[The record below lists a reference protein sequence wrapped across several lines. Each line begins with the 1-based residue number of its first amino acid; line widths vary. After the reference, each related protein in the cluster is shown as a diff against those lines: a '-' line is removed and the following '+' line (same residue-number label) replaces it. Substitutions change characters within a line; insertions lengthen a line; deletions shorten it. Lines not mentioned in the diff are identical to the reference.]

1 MVNYRESL
9 KTSNVTDRSCV
20 EGSPGAKEKKGRK
33 LKEDGFRANKP
44 LVGTTQQLRVFIS
57 RGFRVTLKEPQ
68 VGRWAPCRDPRGEF
82 SHHHHH
88 QGRASWPEARWEHS
102 PSLLEVAWA
111 AGSRSATPRRQL
123 SQSAGMAGPRSVAA
137 DACPAPESSPRCAFL
152 FPRSGVLSTLLPDSV
167 LTGRELVFRGVTH
180 L

>member
-1 MVNYRESL
+1 MALGRGNPWLAQPNSFEFL
-9 KTSNVTDRSCV
+9 
-20 EGSPGAKEKKGRK
+20 SPGALWE
-33 LKEDGFRANKP
+33 NCH
-44 LVGTTQQLRVFIS
+44 
-57 RGFRVTLKEPQ
+57 FRVTLKEPQ
-68 VGRWAPCRDPRGEF
+68 VGRWAPCRDPGEF
-82 SHHHHH
+82 NHHHHH

-111 AGSRSATPRRQL
+111 AGSRSATPRQQL

-137 DACPAPESSPRCAFL
+137 AAGACRAPESSPRCAFL
-152 FPRSGVLSTLLPDSV
+152 LPRSGVLSTLLPDSV